1 VVWCERGDPSPSHSL
16 WIRSKVHQTRDVY
29 TTGYWYWYTEC
40 SRTHLN
46 ALPAMMRPTL
56 IGKTVEMHHWSVLAT
71 TTNPGEPA
79 PEQSADLDFR
89 VGQERLCSPSH
100 PMPILSSSP
109 LAGMLADNISEIVH
123 WKINNDPEMHTDMV
137 VFRYLN
143 CKYLNTE
150 ILRVM
155 KCL

>member
-1 VVWCERGDPSPSHSL
+1 MPVVWCELRVPFPSHSL
-16 WIRSKVHQTRDVY
+16 WIRSKVHQTRVH
-29 TTGYWYWYTEC
+29 TTGYYWYWYTEC

-46 ALPAMMRPTL
+46 ALPAMMRQTL
-56 IGKTVEMHHWSVLAT
+56 TGKTAEMHHWSVLAT

-109 LAGMLADNISEIVH
+109 LASWHASRQYFRNCTLKDKQWPRDAYWHGS
-123 WKINNDPEMHTDMV
+123 
-137 VFRYLN
+137 FRYLGP
-143 CKYLNTE
+143 KL
-150 ILRVM
+150 
-155 KCL
+155 